1 MQEEQ
6 AALQRNQYEGKGQ
19 YSSGLEV
26 QFDLVGNAASGIT
39 P

>member
-6 AALQRNQYEGKGQ
+6 AALQRNQYEGEGQ

-26 QFDLVGNAASGIT
+26 QFDAVGNAASGM
-39 P
+39 PP